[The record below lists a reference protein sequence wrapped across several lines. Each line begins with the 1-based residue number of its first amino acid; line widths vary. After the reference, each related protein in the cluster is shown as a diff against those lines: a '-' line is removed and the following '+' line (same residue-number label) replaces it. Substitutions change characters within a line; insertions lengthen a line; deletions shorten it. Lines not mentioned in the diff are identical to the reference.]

1 LRKSAVSALL
11 LCFVVAVGCSD
22 DGSDA
27 RSSPTTPAGP
37 VSPTG
42 EDGDRPEPSVLE
54 KVPSSDGEECV
65 DVRGDLSTDIGSSR
79 GVGSEPPG
87 IDILRASIQPEGPDF
102 VVLFET
108 AGPIQDAVSP
118 IFIVAQGDVGG
129 DLSFELRSTRTGEGN
144 WALEIVTW
152 EPDEVR
158 TSVANPVRVDGNT
171 LSYTIPSDALP
182 PLGLYIAFGAAAE
195 VEGVGTVFDDC
206 NPFETPPTTTPGQGA
221 GTSEGPP

>member
-1 LRKSAVSALL
+1 LRKSAVSVLL
-11 LCFVVAVGCSD
+11 LCIVVAVGCSD
-22 DGSDA
+22 GGSGA
-27 RSSPTTPAGP
+27 GSGPTISAGP
-37 VSPTG
+37 VSPTAN
-42 EDGDRPEPSVLE
+42 GDRSEPSVLE
-54 KVPSSDGEECV
+54 QVPSSDGEECV

-87 IDILRASIQPEGPDF
+87 IDILRASIQLDGPDF
-102 VVLFET
+102 VVRFET

-129 DLSFELRSTRTGEGN
+129 DLSFELRSTRNIEGN

-158 TSVANPVRVDGNT
+158 TSVANPVLVDGST
-171 LSYTIPSDALP
+171 LSYTVPSDALP
-182 PLGLYIAFGAAAE
+182 PLGLYIAFGAAAN

-206 NPFETPPTTTPGQGA
+206 NPFETPTTTTP
-221 GTSEGPP
+221 